1 MKTYLEIQREER
13 DARESS
19 IQLAL
24 KQGDELQR
32 IYAAGVKPNIFTDM
46 VAFWRNQV
54 AEEDAHFR
62 ILAALSD
69 AIAITKAE
77 QDGWE
82 VDRYMADRRRLM

>member
-32 IYAAGVKPNIFTDM
+32 IYAAGVKPNVFTDM
-46 VAFWRNQV
+46 CSFWRNQV
-54 AEEDAHFR
+54 AEEDAQMR
-62 ILAALSD
+62 ALAVLTD
-69 AIAITKAE
+69 AMHATRLAM
-77 QDGWE
+77 
-82 VDRYMADRRRLM
+82 MANAKGTIQ